1 MDKWGAIRGF
11 STESVVLST
20 ESVDNGMGVR
30 GRVQELIEGWHTH
43 RQMRFT

>member
-1 MDKWGAIRGF
+1 MDKWGAFRGF

-20 ESVDNGMGVR
+20 ESVDNWMGVH
-30 GRVQELIEGWHTH
+30 GQQELIEGWHTH